1 MFKPALF
8 LLDPNT
14 PVTADIKEVYFA
26 GNHGDVGGGWS
37 CEGANYLLSDIP
49 LKWMVDEVLALPDTV
64 STTRSQILAIS
75 D

>member
-8 LLDPNT
+8 LIDPNA
-14 PVTADIKEVYFA
+14 PATADIKEVYFA
-26 GNHGDVGGGWS
+26 GNHGDDGGGWH

-64 STTRSQILAIS
+64 NDPMNEKVFPAK
-75 D
+75 